1 MTSQNLFYITTS
13 AAIIII
19 SILIIV
25 LVIIA
30 IVIALRFAKFARGL
44 SRASTRMEEF
54 FKTLKDKLK
63 YSAIMAL
70 MAEGLK
76 EAVGLIKEK
85 RGGDSKRK
93 RKK

>member
-1 MTSQNLFYITTS
+1 MTSQNFFYITTS
-13 AAIIII
+13 AAIVII

-30 IVIALRFAKFARGL
+30 IVIALRFAKFARRL
-44 SRASTRMEEF
+44 SRASNRMEEF

-76 EAVGLIKEK
+76 EIVGLIKEK
-85 RGGDSKRK
+85 RDDKK
-93 RKK
+93 RKKKK